1 MDNWKKVF
9 TNNQQHKAEIV
20 KAILEENDIPAVVIS
35 KKDSLYQLGNYEVHV
50 SSENIL
56 PALKMIDDDI
66 HFE

>member
-20 KAILEENDIPAVVIS
+20 KAILEENEIPAVVVS
-35 KKDSLYQLGNYEVHV
+35 KKDSLYQFGNYEVHV
-50 SSENIL
+50 SSEDIL
-56 PALKMIDDDI
+56 KALKMIDDDI

>member
-35 KKDSLYQLGNYEVHV
+35 KKDSLYQFGNYEVHV
-50 SSENIL
+50 SSEDIL
-56 PALKMIDDDI
+56 KALKMIDDDI

>member
-20 KAILEENDIPAVVIS
+20 KAILEENEIPAVVVS

-50 SSENIL
+50 SSEDIL
-56 PALKMIDDDI
+56 KALKMIDDDI

>member
-9 TNNQQHKAEIV
+9 TTNQQHKAEIV
-20 KAILEENDIPAVVIS
+20 KAILEENDVPAVVVS

-50 SSENIL
+50 SNEDIL
-56 PALKMIDDDI
+56 NALKTIDDDV